1 MMHRCFAGIL
11 LFVCS
16 LSAWPQTPVAGQ
28 SQFRLLDIKDG
39 LPSLSV
45 NAIAQDRTGY
55 LWVGTK
61 DGLARF
67 DGSGFKV
74 FRHIQ
79 GDPQSMPSNYVQTL
93 HVDGSNRIWVGIE
106 GYGVFRFNP
115 DKEAFTPLDLLPG
128 ADGAALDIWAI
139 SSDRHGSV
147 WFGSFGRGLFRL
159 RPDGRVSQYLPKSG
173 EPGPPDENIL
183 SLAHDKDGR
192 LWIATSSGIV
202 HWKNGRFLPFDN
214 DRLVSKVVITLMPD
228 ADAGMWL
235 GTQGGLDHALPD
247 GRIEH
252 PAWNAQLSDPRIM
265 AVLSEPSGVRW
276 FVARSGLNRL
286 TNGKIDQFSAG
297 EKFISAFQDDNG
309 GFWFG
314 SENGL
319 LRQPLSWRSLKSYP
333 SGQASGA
340 GLRNAVAQNYHDLRD
355 GSLLLVGKAGAIDR
369 FWPSSGQVVPI
380 NTDASAKALQSLN
393 SVLQDSNGAIWLGNH
408 QGLLRIGSAGETP
421 TVWNMQSSADPA
433 LLGPVTHLRQ
443 SPDGL
448 IWAAFYG
455 GGLQA
460 RDGSGRVVHSI
471 TPKSGQGLRFPDPEQ
486 LFIGPDHQLWLAGGE
501 GVLSWNPQRRQFTAV
516 KGAPEERVF
525 SAYFSPPQTLWLGRL
540 GGLDAYHWQ
549 AGGLT
554 PIRSVSGDE
563 GLPAVEVT
571 GINADGAGALWL
583 SSARGLMR
591 YSPAQNRVRVFGIND
606 GLVSQE
612 FAQLPPYIGADGQAL
627 ALSGAGL
634 VGFNPRR
641 MSADD
646 IPLRL
651 VIERISVRR
660 EEDVFRLDAGKLITL
675 QPDDRDL
682 SVDALLLN
690 FDDVSAHRYRSRL
703 SGYDPDWV
711 EMGTSGK
718 RVFSKLPAGEYR
730 LELMAANA
738 EGVWSKPA
746 LLAIDVL
753 PPLWKTWW
761 AYAAYALALAL
772 LVGLIVNGNRQ
783 RLKRRYALQLEAQQ
797 QDLVLKSSEAK
808 SQFLANLGHEIRT
821 PMTGVLG
828 MAELLLAGEL
838 PDRPKSQVAA
848 IKKAGEH
855 LLRLMNDALDLSKI
869 EAGQFELDE
878 QPFQLQAILLEV
890 QALLSP
896 LAARKGLHFELQ
908 TEPEVNRAYLGDC
921 GRIRQILLN
930 LGSNAIKFTEQ
941 GFVIIKA
948 QRLWP
953 KGLMLSVVDS
963 GPGMNQE
970 QQHTLF
976 RRFAQADGVRTS
988 RQFGGSGLG
997 LAISREFAVLMAG
1010 DIQVSSEPGR
1020 GSTFTLNLPLEL
1032 AADNG
1037 PAADSTAPDAPVS
1050 SGAERILLV
1059 EDDETIVL
1067 VVSELLAAAGHQ
1079 VVSAKNALEALALTA
1094 RSTFGVIFCDVD
1106 LPGMSGLELSRVWR
1120 KQGVQTPI
1128 VALTARTQADVEALC
1143 LDAGMNAFLRKP
1155 VSGRQ
1160 LQQAVAALA
1169 GV

>member
-1 MMHRCFAGIL
+1 
-11 LFVCS
+11 
-16 LSAWPQTPVAGQ
+16 
-28 SQFRLLDIKDG
+28 
-39 LPSLSV
+39 
-45 NAIAQDRTGY
+45 
-55 LWVGTK
+55 
-61 DGLARF
+61 
-67 DGSGFKV
+67 
-74 FRHIQ
+74 
-79 GDPQSMPSNYVQTL
+79 
-93 HVDGSNRIWVGIE
+93 
-106 GYGVFRFNP
+106 
-115 DKEAFTPLDLLPG
+115 
-128 ADGAALDIWAI
+128 
-139 SSDRHGSV
+139 
-147 WFGSFGRGLFRL
+147 
-159 RPDGRVSQYLPKSG
+159 
-173 EPGPPDENIL
+173 
-183 SLAHDKDGR
+183 
-192 LWIATSSGIV
+192 
-202 HWKNGRFLPFDN
+202 
-214 DRLVSKVVITLMPD
+214 
-228 ADAGMWL
+228 
-235 GTQGGLDHALPD
+235 
-247 GRIEH
+247 
-252 PAWNAQLSDPRIM
+252 
-265 AVLSEPSGVRW
+265 
-276 FVARSGLNRL
+276 
-286 TNGKIDQFSAG
+286 
-297 EKFISAFQDDNG
+297 
-309 GFWFG
+309 
-314 SENGL
+314 
-319 LRQPLSWRSLKSYP
+319 
-333 SGQASGA
+333 SGQASGT
-340 GLRNAVAQNYHDLRD
+340 GLRNTVAQNYHDLRD

-369 FWPSSGQVVPI
+369 FWPSSGQVQPI

-408 QGLLRIGSAGETP
+408 QGLLRIDPAADTP

-460 RDGSGRVVHSI
+460 RDGNGRIVHSV

-486 LFIGPDHQLWLAGGE
+486 LFIGPDQQLWLAGGE
-501 GVLSWNPQRRQFTAV
+501 GVLAWNPQRRQFAAV
-516 KGAPEERVF
+516 KGAPGERVF

-549 AGGLT
+549 AGELT

-591 YSPAQNRVRVFGIND
+591 YSPVQNRVRVFGIND
-606 GLVSQE
+606 GLISQE

-634 VGFNPRR
+634 VGFNPRQ
-641 MSADD
+641 MSAAA

-738 EGVWSKPA
+738 EGVWSKPVR
-746 LLAIDVL
+746 LAIDVL

-761 AYAAYALALAL
+761 AYASYVLALAL

-869 EAGQFELDE
+869 EAGQFELDN

-896 LAARKGLHFELQ
+896 LAVRKGLHFELQ
-908 TEPEVNRAYLGDC
+908 MEPEVNRAYLGDC

-930 LGSNAIKFTEQ
+930 LGSNAIKFTDQ

-970 QQHTLF
+970 QQHMLF
-976 RRFAQADGVRTS
+976 RRFVQADGVRTS

-997 LAISREFAVLMAG
+997 LAISREFAVLMDG
-1010 DIQVSSEPGR
+1010 DIQVSSEPGH

-1032 AADNG
+1032 AADNV
-1037 PAADSTAPDAPVS
+1037 PAVETAAQDATAARS
-1050 SGAERILLV
+1050 AERILLV

-1067 VVSELLAAAGHQ
+1067 VVSELLAAHGHQ

-1094 RSTFGVIFCDVD
+1094 QNAFDVIFCDVD
-1106 LPGMSGLELSRVWR
+1106 LPGMSGLELTRVWR
-1120 KQGVQTPI
+1120 KQGVQTPVI
-1128 VALTARTQADVEALC
+1128 ALTARTQADVEALC
-1143 LDAGMNAFLRKP
+1143 LEAGMSAFLRKP

-1160 LQQAVAALA
+1160 LQQAVATAVGA
-1169 GV
+1169 